1 MGLVVEIVKGYKDQ
15 RFAWIKTLQ
24 ILCVLT

>member
-1 MGLVVEIVKGYKDQ
+1 MRLAVEIVNGYKDQ

-24 ILCVLT
+24 ILCALT